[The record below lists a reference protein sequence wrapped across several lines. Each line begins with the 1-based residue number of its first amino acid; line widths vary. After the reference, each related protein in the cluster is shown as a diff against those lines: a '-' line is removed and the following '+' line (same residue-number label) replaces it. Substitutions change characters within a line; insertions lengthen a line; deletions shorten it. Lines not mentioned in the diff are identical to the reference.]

1 MKYALISILSP
12 LIGLLIAYLVW
23 ADYCTIAM
31 FAGTLYS
38 VTVAYLVDVPN
49 QFKGVIV
56 ALPVIIFA
64 SMLINENNLD
74 AANGMLVVGIIA
86 ILGLS
91 KK

>member
-12 LIGLLIAYLVW
+12 LIGLLIAYLIW

-31 FAGTLYS
+31 FACVFYS
-38 VTVAYLVDVPN
+38 VMVAYLVDVPHPI
-49 QFKGVIV
+49 KGFIV
-56 ALPVIIFA
+56 AMPVIIFA
-64 SMLINENNLD
+64 SILFDDYNID
-74 AANGMLVVGIIA
+74 ATNGMLVVGIIA